1 MVRQWVK
8 IPIKVSQTGLW
19 KKGNARNGR
28 GVANSLF
35 ASALANLKKSFCPGK
50 SKQSK
55 VFVKLNLNCNFIII
69 KMIQQFLSFEKVVC
83 KPHNLF

>member
-35 ASALANLKKSFCPGK
+35 ASALANLKKAFVRGK
-50 SKQSK
+50 VNKAVEGLCETQ
-55 VFVKLNLNCNFIII
+55 FKLQL
-69 KMIQQFLSFEKVVC
+69 
-83 KPHNLF
+83 HNH